1 MFEKIEMYEEIYI
14 LFVNIELNKK
24 IYDVVE
30 IQEDVIDCLIVGFKD
45 EEIRFDYF
53 CVDRCIIL

>member
-1 MFEKIEMYEEIYI
+1 MLEIILVVIFEKIEMYEEIYI

-30 IQEDVIDCLIVGFKD
+30 I
-45 EEIRFDYF
+45 
-53 CVDRCIIL
+53 

>member
-1 MFEKIEMYEEIYI
+1 MYEEIYI

>member
-1 MFEKIEMYEEIYI
+1 MYEEIYI

-30 IQEDVIDCLIVGFKD
+30 ILEDVIDCLIVGFKD
-45 EEIRFDYF
+45 EEIRFDDF